1 MKKNLVALSSRVVDH
16 AHKLIVSELKKFGVE
31 GVVPSHGG
39 ILQLLYM
46 KKEVTMKEVA
56 EFLHKTKPTVT
67 VLVNKLETLGY
78 LYREKS
84 LSDSRI
90 TYIKLT
96 KKGEELEPI
105 FENVSAV
112 LNKRVYENLSQEESE
127 VVEKILTKV
136 LKNFK

>member
-1 MKKNLVALSSRVVDH
+1 MKKNLVALSSRVVDN
-16 AHKLIVSELKKFGVE
+16 AHKLIVSELKKHGIE
-31 GVVPSHGG
+31 GVVPSHGSV
-39 ILQLLYM
+39 LQLLYM

-67 VLVNKLETLGY
+67 VLVNKLEALGY

-96 KKGEELEPI
+96 KEGEELQPI
-105 FENVSAV
+105 FENVSTT
-112 LNKRVYENLSQEESE
+112 LNKQVYENLSQEESE

-136 LKNFK
+136 LKNFE

>member
-1 MKKNLVALSSRVVDH
+1 MKKNLVALSSRVVDN
-16 AHKLIVSELKKFGVE
+16 AHKLIVAELKKHGIE
-31 GVVPSHGG
+31 GVVPSHGSV
-39 ILQLLYM
+39 LQLLYM

-56 EFLHKTKPTVT
+56 DFLHKTKPTVT

-84 LSDSRI
+84 LSDNRI

-105 FENVSAV
+105 FENVSTT
-112 LNKRVYENLSQEESE
+112 LNKQVYENLSQEESE
-127 VVEKILTKV
+127 VVEKILAKV
-136 LKNFK
+136 LKNFE